1 MEKDKI
7 KIIVETSAR
16 HVHLDKKTLEKL
28 FGKGYKLTP
37 DYPLSQKGEFA
48 AKERVIL
55 KTKKGE
61 IKRVRIIGP
70 LRKKTQI
77 EISRTDAFHLKIN
90 PPLRLSGD
98 LKNTPGITLIGPKGE
113 VKLKQGVIIAAR
125 HIHCDPKTAKKLNL
139 KHGDKVSVIIKGK
152 RGLIFNN
159 VVVRIR
165 KNFVWRMQ
173 IDTDE
178 ANAAGIRKTGIGYVR
193 VRP

>member
-7 KIIVETSAR
+7 KIIIETSAR

-37 DYPLSQKGEFA
+37 DYSLSQKGEFA

-139 KHGDKVSVIIKGK
+139 KHGDKVSVRIKGK

-178 ANAAGIRKTGIGYVR
+178 ANAAGIRKTGIGSVR

>member
-1 MEKDKI
+1 MC
-7 KIIVETSAR
+7 TR
-16 HVHLDKKTLEKL
+16 HCPEWSRNKKTLEKL

-139 KHGDKVSVIIKGK
+139 KHGDKVSVRIKGK

-178 ANAAGIRKTGIGYVR
+178 ANAAGIRKTGIGSVR